1 MNILKTKWFLK
12 KPLGSQI
19 DLCAIS
25 SAIYFGRPGWQK
37 FVFENDIN
45 QEKIY
50 NNLKQNILLHN
61 KELQNEIKV
70 LKSWFKSKTKYYQ
83 IYKKINY

>member
-1 MNILKTKWFLK
+1 MCNLFSNLFW
-12 KPLGSQI
+12 P
-19 DLCAIS
+19 
-25 SAIYFGRPGWQK
+25 RPEWQK
-37 FVFENDIN
+37 FIFENDIN

-70 LKSWFKSKTKYYQ
+70 LKSWFKSNTKYYQ